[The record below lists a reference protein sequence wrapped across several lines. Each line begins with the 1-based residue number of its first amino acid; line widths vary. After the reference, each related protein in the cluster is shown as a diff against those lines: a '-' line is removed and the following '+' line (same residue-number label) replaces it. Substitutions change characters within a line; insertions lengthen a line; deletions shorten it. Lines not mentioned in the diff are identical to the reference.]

1 MTNPIARAMPQ
12 NVRMSHRYLSAKP
25 IYVKSHLRKSPR
37 DSAPVSPASRWN
49 SRGSR
54 SRPIKTEPVA
64 AVAGRRPDRPS
75 PSKVS
80 FGAFIWDYELH
91 LRPSAPLHQTGKNGE
106 REQIFDT
113 LQCHSSSRCFHHDDV
128 RA

>member
-25 IYVKSHLRKSPR
+25 TPIKSHLRKSPR
-37 DSAPVSPASRWN
+37 DSAAVSPASKWN

-54 SRPIKTEPVA
+54 SPRIKTEPLV

-75 PSKVS
+75 PSKLS
-80 FGAFIWDYELH
+80 FGAFIWGHELH

-113 LQCHSSSRCFHHDDV
+113 L
-128 RA
+128 